1 MIEDLTTNSIFTTMR
16 TRHLISE
23 IKSSIRELK
32 LITDYRNDTS
42 SDNVTQEVILT
53 GDKNT
58 REMKRGCLNFG
69 SIYSGECIRCGKQY
83 DYKPYIM
90 TNMIE
95 FCEECNRSNEIYN
108 TILRNKEILQSW
120 RGKDNSIDTTLINNN
135 PLLWD

>member
-32 LITDYRNDTS
+32 VITDYGNDTS
-42 SDNVTQEVILT
+42 SYNVTQEVILT
-53 GDKNT
+53 GDRRT
-58 REMKRGCLNFG
+58 RELKRNYLNFG

-95 FCEECNRSNEIYN
+95 FCEECNRNNEIHD
-108 TILRNKEILQSW
+108 IIFHNKEILQSW
-120 RGKDNSIDTTLINNN
+120 RGKDNSIDTNLIINN